1 MTSGYTEEKDCFGH
15 PKRNGDRGAYRQ
27 HELIWQRYR
36 EELFCSPPFPQDIA
50 VGLACGDDAFF
61 PLSKRSQVS
70 FPRVL
75 SLFKMR
81 TQCSDTTLSL
91 VRAVLGTD
99 ETLDC

>member
-1 MTSGYTEEKDCFGH
+1 MNMYSATFGH
-15 PKRNGDRGAYRQ
+15 
-27 HELIWQRYR
+27 I
-36 EELFCSPPFPQDIA
+36 FIA
-50 VGLACGDDAFF
+50 DYPHSDDTFYS
-61 PLSKRSQVS
+61 LSKRSQVS

-81 TQCSDTTLSL
+81 TQCSDKTLSL

>member
-1 MTSGYTEEKDCFGH
+1 MKKCYVVLH
-15 PKRNGDRGAYRQ
+15 LRRLN
-27 HELIWQRYR
+27 
-36 EELFCSPPFPQDIA
+36 A
-50 VGLACGDDAFF
+50 VGLARVDDASC

-81 TQCSDTTLSL
+81 TQCSDTMLSL